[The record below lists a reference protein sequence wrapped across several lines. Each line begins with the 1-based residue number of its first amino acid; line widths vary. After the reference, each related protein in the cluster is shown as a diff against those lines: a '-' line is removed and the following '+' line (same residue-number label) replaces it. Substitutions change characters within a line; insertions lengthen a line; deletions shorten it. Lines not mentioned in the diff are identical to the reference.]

1 MKKKQRTEWIGLWYQ
16 GEGSG
21 IYTSK
26 HYKKKD
32 FIDLLSQD
40 KRPGLR
46 IVLSFNKYWKDGRNT
61 PKFVMCLGGSEF
73 VSKAL
78 EEPKTIQ
85 IEEEYEEDIETEK
98 VIKLEDAIEVARA
111 NLYEGASI
119 DDAVMNVVGD
129 MERYAFEVNI

>member
-1 MKKKQRTEWIGLWYQ
+1 MKKNQRTEWIGLWYQ

-32 FIDLLSQD
+32 FINLLSQD

-46 IVLSFNKYWKDGRNT
+46 IVLTFNKYWKEGRNT

-85 IEEEYEEDIETEK
+85 IEEDIETEK

-119 DDAVMNVVGD
+119 DDAVVNVEVD
-129 MERYAFEVNI
+129 MESYAFEVNV

>member
-1 MKKKQRTEWIGLWYQ
+1 M
-16 GEGSG
+16 
-21 IYTSK
+21 
-26 HYKKKD
+26 
-32 FIDLLSQD
+32 
-40 KRPGLR
+40 R
-46 IVLSFNKYWKDGRNT
+46 IVLSFNKYWKYGRNT